1 MVAGACEMV
10 GCGKENFC
18 VVRFD
23 LAEKICPTAMALWLL
38 QSETEDLLYDAYE
51 GGLLALMVCVQVGFM
66 CELGWDYFGVWRKKE
81 LE

>member
-1 MVAGACEMV
+1 
-10 GCGKENFC
+10 
-18 VVRFD
+18 
-23 LAEKICPTAMALWLL
+23 MALWLL